1 MIDLRNIAYKHE
13 ESLYQEIDEGNI
25 AEFKEKI
32 RRQNLTNSI
41 QIDKLLFP
49 EIATAVTDVKE
60 KLSLNHDIQ
69 AYVRNDSE
77 MQAMCFAGDGDTIEI
92 ALTSGLIQIYE
103 PAELRFVIGH
113 EIAHHLYEHFRLPK
127 INEYTSRIEELN
139 IHALS
144 RAAEITADRIGC
156 IAADIDTSLM
166 AIVKLASGLPSAY
179 IRKDFTSYLKQA
191 RQVHQEAYN
200 PETLLSS
207 HPSCPTRLRALI
219 CFSMSAPYYDSIGKN
234 QQAPLS
240 RDQLN
245 KKVSKDLSTISG
257 FKLDSINEN
266 EFNESIK
273 WGVFH
278 IFSSDGKLSKVE
290 QSFLKQILS
299 EDDINEGL
307 RELKNEGPQKIKDNF
322 YTSLRNLKYCDLEI
336 RQELCNRLTEFLDI
350 TDGDKKLAQD
360 VIIQS
365 QTLLLK

>member
-1 MIDLRNIAYKHE
+1 MMNLKNIAYKHDI
-13 ESLYQEIDEGNI
+13 STYQEIAFGNVE
-25 AEFKEKI
+25 EFKEKI
-32 RRQNLTNSI
+32 RRSNLTNCI

-49 EIATAVTDVKE
+49 EIAKAIDDVKE
-60 KLSLNHDIQ
+60 KLSLNHKIQ
-69 AYVRNDSE
+69 AYVRNDSD
-77 MQAMCFAGDGDTIEI
+77 MQAMCFAGDGDSIAI

-103 PAELRFVIGH
+103 PEELKFVIGH
-113 EIAHHLYEHFRLPK
+113 EIGHHLYEHFRLPQ
-127 INEYTSRIEELN
+127 INEFTSKVEELN

-156 IAADIDTSLM
+156 IASGIDTSLM
-166 AIVKLASGLPSAY
+166 AIVKLASGLPSSY

-200 PETLLSS
+200 PETLLYS

-219 CFSMSAPYYDSIGKN
+219 CFSISEPYYESIGRK

-245 KKVSKDLSTISG
+245 QKVSKDLSTISG

-299 EDDINEGL
+299 EHDIDQGFL
-307 RELKNEGPQKIKDNF
+307 ELKDNGPEKIKDNF
-322 YTSLRNLKYCDLEI
+322 YKSLRNLRYCNLEI
-336 RQELCNRLTEFLDI
+336 RQELCKRLSGFLEM
-350 TDGDKKLAQD
+350 TDGDKKLAQE
-360 VIIQS
+360 VITQS